1 MTVSIGPGWKIGA
14 GWSLGNDSSSLTI
27 GTSLGGGIYIGTTTD
42 TGGTTY
48 NLIMSPKASGDLLAG
63 GSWPEPVKT
72 LLGTGVTDGYQNTE
86 YIRTY
91 PGNTTS
97 GAAWG
102 IHALSINGYTDWY
115 WPSRDEITTMLAAI
129 NSGLLPSGEAPTTG
143 IWSSS
148 IRYLSSQYYAYA
160 IDLIGNQI
168 YNPPVGGNGG
178 QSNYRVR
185 AVRRQLP

>member
-1 MTVSIGPGWKIGA
+1 MALTIESGITIGTGIILGGA
-14 GWSLGNDSSSLTI
+14 SNSLTI

-48 NLIMSPKASGDLLAG
+48 NLIMSPKASGDLAAG
-63 GSWPEPVKT
+63 GAWPEPVKN

-102 IHALSINGYTDWY
+102 IHALRINGYTDWY

-129 NSGLLPSGEAPTTG
+129 NSGLLPAGEAPTTG

-148 IRYLSSQYYAYA
+148 IRYLNLQYYAYA
-160 IDLIGNQI
+160 IDLTGNQI
-168 YNPPVGGNGG
+168 YNPPVAGNGG
-178 QSNYRVR
+178 QIGYRVR